1 MPGMQS
7 KAVWKGSE
15 AMIHVTNLRKS
26 YGSLEVLKGVNLQVQ
41 AGEVVVIIG
50 PSGTGKS
57 TFLRCLNYLEA
68 PQEGVIEIDGAR
80 VDAQHYTREDVRQL
94 RKKTSMV
101 FQTYNL
107 FRNRTALGNVMEPL
121 VTVQKIP
128 KEQARETAL
137 ELLRRVGLEDK
148 SDSYPSRLSG
158 GQQQRIGIARA
169 MAVNP
174 ACILFDE
181 PTSSL
186 DPELVGEVLEVIR
199 SLANDHKRSMLL
211 VTHEMKFAQEV
222 ADRILFMDGGV
233 ILEEGTP
240 AQLFS
245 SPKQERTR
253 QFLKRMDV

>member
-7 KAVWKGSE
+7 RVRQRGSE
-15 AMIHVTNLRKS
+15 AMICVTDLHKS
-26 YGSLEVLKGVNLQVQ
+26 YGSLEVLKGVNVQVQ

-57 TFLRCLNYLEA
+57 TFLRCLNYLEE
-68 PQEGVIEIDGAR
+68 PQQGIIEIDGAR
-80 VDAQHYTREDVRQL
+80 VDARRHTKEEVRQL

-121 VTVQKIP
+121 VTVQKVP
-128 KEQARETAL
+128 KDQARETAM
-137 ELLRRVGLEDK
+137 ELLHRVGLEDK
-148 SDSYPSRLSG
+148 AESYPSRLSG

-199 SLANDHKRSMLL
+199 SLAVDHKRSMLL
-211 VTHEMKFAQEV
+211 VTHEMKFAWEV

-240 AQLFS
+240 EQIFS